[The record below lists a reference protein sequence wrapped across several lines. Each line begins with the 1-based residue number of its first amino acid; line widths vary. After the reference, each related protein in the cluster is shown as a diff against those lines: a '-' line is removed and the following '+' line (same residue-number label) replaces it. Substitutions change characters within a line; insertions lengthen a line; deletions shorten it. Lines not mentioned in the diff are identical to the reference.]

1 MQYTLFTLT
10 RSDENLNF
18 KTPALWFI
26 SLLEAYQGEAEL
38 HLRQPSLFYM
48 ICHLPDDPLS
58 KGALHALTNLP
69 QPCNTCQK
77 LKLLRRWPTE
87 TTHIQIITYNK
98 PNDDHSGTPNHQL
111 SLCVWYHYRLSQYF
125 TFHWDQLNCKAESL
139 NVRCAR
145 CIKTTSFSPNSV
157 HTYHFLEK

>member
-1 MQYTLFTLT
+1 MQYTLFTIT

-69 QPCNTCQK
+69 QSCNRCQK

-125 TFHWDQLNCKAESL
+125 TFHWDQLNHKFFSQFCTHL
-139 NVRCAR
+139 
-145 CIKTTSFSPNSV
+145 SFSGKIIQTKRV
-157 HTYHFLEK
+157 F